1 MEGDR
6 SVTFIAPVAIKAT
19 TQFILIPA
27 APFFQ
32 DSRIFPSLLEKITE
46 LDRAAKVKKYLE
58 KKRKRNFARHIR
70 YECRRT
76 LAVSRTRQNGRF
88 IKSNSR
94 KSTED
99 EETMF
104 ISEKVPC
111 EAI

>member
-1 MEGDR
+1 MEGDC
-6 SVTFIAPVAIKAT
+6 SQILIAPKAIKAT
-19 TQFILIPA
+19 TQYILIPA

-32 DSRIFPSLLEKITE
+32 DSRIFPSLFQKITE
-46 LDRAAKVKKYLE
+46 LDRLAKVKRYLE
-58 KKRKRNFARHIR
+58 KKRKRKFSKHIR

-76 LAVSRTRQNGRF
+76 LAVTRSRQNGRF

-99 EETMF
+99 EETLY
-104 ISEKVPC
+104 ICEKQPC